1 MKNTPDWLEPAVQA
15 ISIDD
20 DGRTCADIPES
31 ACREEKNNF
40 LRHVVSLTFSKSAD
54 GLVDPKL
61 VLSWLMTHLGA
72 PVFLIGLLVPIRE
85 SGALL
90 PQLFTAGYLRSRPQ
104 RKWVWSAGA
113 VLQGLSALGIA
124 LSALFMEGLA
134 AGIGIAGSLAVLAV
148 SRSVCSVAYKDV
160 LGKTVDKSHR
170 GTATGLAGSLSAAVV
185 IGFALLLTTGWIP
198 RYELVCG
205 ALALAGVIWMLAALN
220 FLGLKEEK
228 GATEG
233 GSNAITA
240 ALENLTLLKKDP
252 QLRRFIAVRGFL
264 IATALAPPFMIAA
277 ATAEIDDPGS
287 GYGDLGYLLF
297 ASAFASL
304 SSSWLWGY
312 LADRSSRKVLMLSGF
327 AGAIALGATGV
338 CSVMGVLGAPFVLP
352 VLLFGL
358 MLAYQGVRLGRS
370 THLVDMADKE
380 TRAGY
385 TALSNTIIGI
395 LLLLGGGFGLISSWT
410 GPDVVLFIM
419 AVMCALAGLV
429 SFGLNE
435 VQKS

>member
-20 DGRTCADIPES
+20 DGRTCADIPDS

-104 RKWVWSAGA
+104 RKWV
-113 VLQGLSALGIA
+113 
-124 LSALFMEGLA
+124 A

-198 RYELVCG
+198 RYALVCG

-327 AGAIALGATGV
+327 AGAIALAATGV